1 MVSAPGGGGGCAA
14 ASGGDPCA
22 PGQTR
27 FPFLSLAVAKG
38 DPYGSCLGDANS
50 HSNENL
56 PIILAGGG
64 YRHPG
69 HLAFDEKKNQPLAN
83 LFVTML
89 QRLGVEAESFSS
101 STGTL
106 RGLDA

>member
-1 MVSAPGGGGGCAA
+1 M
-14 ASGGDPCA
+14 
-22 PGQTR
+22 
-27 FPFLSLAVAKG
+27 L
-38 DPYGSCLGDANS
+38 YGSCLGNAKS

-69 HLAFDEKKNQPLAN
+69 HLAFDEKCNEPLAN

-89 QRLGVEAESFSS
+89 QRRGVEADSFAS
-101 STGTL
+101 STGSL
-106 RGLDA
+106 RGLDV

>member
-1 MVSAPGGGGGCAA
+1 MRAFGEFLASLRAA
-14 ASGGDPCA
+14 KEHGS
-22 PGQTR
+22 
-27 FPFLSLAVAKG
+27 SLL
-38 DPYGSCLGDANS
+38 DHTQILYGSCLGNANS
-50 HSNENL
+50 HSNQNL
-56 PIILAGGG
+56 PLVLAGGG

-69 HLAFDEKKNQPLAN
+69 HLAFDEKRNEPLAN

-89 QRLGVEAESFSS
+89 QRLGVETNTFSS

>member
-1 MVSAPGGGGGCAA
+1 M
-14 ASGGDPCA
+14 
-22 PGQTR
+22 
-27 FPFLSLAVAKG
+27 AKG
-38 DPYGSCLGDANS
+38 DPYGSCLGNANS

-83 LFVTML
+83 LFVTMP
-89 QRLGVEAESFSS
+89 FSS

>member
-1 MVSAPGGGGGCAA
+1 MRAFGEFL
-14 ASGGDPCA
+14 ASLRDAKEHG
-22 PGQTR
+22 R
-27 FPFLSLAVAKG
+27 SLL
-38 DPYGSCLGDANS
+38 DHTQILYGSCLGSANS
-50 HSNENL
+50 HSNQNL
-56 PIILAGGG
+56 PLVLAGGG

-69 HLAFDEKKNQPLAN
+69 HLAFDEKRNEPLAN

-89 QRLGVEAESFSS
+89 QRLGVETDVFSS

>member
-1 MVSAPGGGGGCAA
+1 M
-14 ASGGDPCA
+14 
-22 PGQTR
+22 
-27 FPFLSLAVAKG
+27 AKG

>member
-1 MVSAPGGGGGCAA
+1 MRAFAE
-14 ASGGDPCA
+14 
-22 PGQTR
+22 
-27 FPFLSLAVAKG
+27 FLGSLRNAQQHG
-38 DPYGSCLGDANS
+38 TTLLDHTQILYGSCLGSANS
-50 HSNENL
+50 HSNQNL
-56 PIILAGGG
+56 PLILAGGG

-69 HLAFDEKKNQPLAN
+69 HLTFDEKRNEPLAN

-89 QRLGVEAESFSS
+89 QRLGVETDAFAS